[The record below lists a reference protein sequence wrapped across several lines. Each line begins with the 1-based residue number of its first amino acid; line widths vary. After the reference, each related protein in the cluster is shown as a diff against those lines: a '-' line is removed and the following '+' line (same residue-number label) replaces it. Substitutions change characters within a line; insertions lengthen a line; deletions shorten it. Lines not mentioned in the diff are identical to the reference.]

1 MIDIDNASAV
11 VNATVSVNTGIDLG
25 NFASVADSQLN
36 ITVTDNVAAGN
47 RVDAGAFGSS
57 GDVAGKMFIDAS
69 ANDNG
74 IYIEASESTETI
86 KGGAGNDTLVGGL
99 GIDSLVGG
107 KGDDKFLVLGSATS
121 GQVAGDIIVG
131 GEGTMNSS
139 RQ

>member
-1 MIDIDNASAV
+1 
-11 VNATVSVNTGIDLG
+11 
-25 NFASVADSQLN
+25 
-36 ITVTDNVAAGN
+36 
-47 RVDAGAFGSS
+47 
-57 GDVAGKMFIDAS
+57 MFIDAS

-107 KGDDKFLVLGSATS
+107 KGDDKFLVLGAATS

-131 GEGTMNSS
+131 GEGTNEILLDNDDAAFAATFDFDNISEVLTIKTLDDADNNSMTS
-139 RQ
+139 L